1 MKLPLYQMAPRQTLK
16 RSTGVLIHLTP
27 MNRKKEQETKD
38 REGEGGKWGVYGGEW
53 VTDMSW
59 GMEWWHKGKEGGQR
73 LERQMEGR

>member
-1 MKLPLYQMAPRQTLK
+1 
-16 RSTGVLIHLTP
+16 